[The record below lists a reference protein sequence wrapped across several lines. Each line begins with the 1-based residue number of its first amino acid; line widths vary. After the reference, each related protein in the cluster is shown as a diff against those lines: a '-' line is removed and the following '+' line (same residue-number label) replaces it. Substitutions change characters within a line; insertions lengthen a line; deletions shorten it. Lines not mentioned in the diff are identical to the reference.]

1 MCFDLF
7 RDTVVAQGFQST
19 DEQGSSGMINRD
31 TIIGGSIGTFIA
43 VLGALWIA
51 SGEVQGYIA
60 QISMNT
66 VAIQSI
72 GQSMELSR
80 IDRII
85 EGKQKE
91 IRDKEIMILKSANN
105 PDLVL
110 LLQEQVKELADD
122 LTLQLNIRECV
133 VDPAQIICK

>member
-1 MCFDLF
+1 
-7 RDTVVAQGFQST
+7 
-19 DEQGSSGMINRD
+19 MINRD
-31 TIIGGSIGTFIA
+31 TIIGGSIGTFLA
-43 VLGALWIA
+43 VLGALWVA
-51 SGEVQGYIA
+51 SGKVQGYIA
-60 QISMNT
+60 QVGMNT

-91 IRDKEIMILKSANN
+91 IRDKEIMILKSAQN

-110 LLQEQVKELADD
+110 LLKEQVQELKDD
-122 LTLQLNIRECV
+122 LTLQLHIRACV
-133 VDPAQIICK
+133 VDPAQTICK